1 MFECILVS
9 KANQISIT
17 TKEYLEFSICRQVTL
32 IGIFLSTLLFHS
44 IKNSF
49 HAILRWYINMVSV
62 HHMNIFHFIR
72 ACQQSRAPCKGAEV
86 TSLSDENYSFFS
98 FHEY

>member
-9 KANQISIT
+9 KANQISIA
-17 TKEYLEFSICRQVTL
+17 TKECLAYLACRQVTL

-49 HAILRWYINMVSV
+49 HAILRWYINTVSGY
-62 HHMNIFHFIR
+62 HMNICHFIH
-72 ACQQSRAPCKGAEV
+72 ACQQSRASCKGAEV
-86 TSLSDENYSFFS
+86 TGLFDENYSFFS